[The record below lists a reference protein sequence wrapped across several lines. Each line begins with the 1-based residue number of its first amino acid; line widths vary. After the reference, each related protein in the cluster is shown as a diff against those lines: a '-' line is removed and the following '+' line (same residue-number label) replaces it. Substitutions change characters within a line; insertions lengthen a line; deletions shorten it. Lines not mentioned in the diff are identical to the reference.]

1 HRDVVP
7 HARPGE
13 PDDGVDAHLPRDAR
27 REPEL
32 LGRALAHPLGLAV
45 APHARADDRFV
56 AEVDRVV
63 AHGLA
68 REVVRDRPHLEPAAV
83 EQLAPL
89 AHVRVVLR
97 GTPHVE
103 VLARARDLEA
113 VVTPLGREPGD
124 LLERKVD
131 PLAGEQGDGQPPR
144 AGHDASWSRSR
155 NWMERSASS
164 SWLAASGRQI
174 EAAVAIVSLSPVKL
188 SSTSGPA

>member
-1 HRDVVP
+1 MTP
-7 HARPGE
+7 PGAGRGTGWNAE
-13 PDDGVDAHLPRDAR
+13 RAVGQLATLAHL
-27 REPEL
+27 
-32 LGRALAHPLGLAV
+32 G
-45 APHARADDRFV
+45 
-56 AEVDRVV
+56 
-63 AHGLA
+63 
-68 REVVRDRPHLEPAAV
+68 
-83 EQLAPL
+83 
-89 AHVRVVLR
+89 VVLR

-113 VVTPLGREPGD
+113 VVAPLGREPGD

-164 SWLAASGRQI
+164 SWLAASGRPI